1 MSDNL
6 SDDDLHLYTSQSFQS
21 DVEFGCKRPET
32 ATPRATSYSRTR
44 LFSTDFSESDID
56 LDETNS
62 SHNDQSLKLR
72 TPLAAQRISAC
83 SSASTPVHAIAKDKS
98 EKGLLKMILQNQ
110 KEILRA
116 IKKNE
121 KEIRSLKTKLE
132 ERDAAANFKGP
143 IKVPLQIRNAVH
155 EAYASGLDRGLAWQF
170 DKKSYIQGIYP
181 TVDCLVLK
189 AAMTRYY
196 ITQKET
202 DTRKTRNKLDEH
214 KVRQVR
220 YERKKEKSKR
230 RLTALDKKETW
241 NLGKKAKV
249 RKVLDKVYMSSD
261 EEGADSGLVSQPPS
275 WESDTFQKVK
285 EIVDSKYLDICSTR
299 SKRLLL
305 KRTRGVKKNKDTP
318 DVPEDSK
325 WIIQA

>member
-21 DVEFGCKRPET
+21 DVKFGCKRPET

-44 LFSTDFSESDID
+44 LLSTDFSESDID

-98 EKGLLKMILQNQ
+98 EKGLMKMILQNQ

-116 IKKNE
+116 IKKKNE

-170 DKKSYIQGIYP
+170 DKNRFSDQSNEKLTDFMTSYIQGIYP

-220 YERKKEKSKR
+220 YERKKE
-230 RLTALDKKETW
+230 
-241 NLGKKAKV
+241 
-249 RKVLDKVYMSSD
+249 VYY
-261 EEGADSGLVSQPPS
+261 E
-275 WESDTFQKVK
+275 
-285 EIVDSKYLDICSTR
+285 
-299 SKRLLL
+299 
-305 KRTRGVKKNKDTP
+305 
-318 DVPEDSK
+318 
-325 WIIQA
+325 

>member
-1 MSDNL
+1 MSDDL
-6 SDDDLHLYTSQSFQS
+6 SDDDLHLYTSQSFQTY
-21 DVEFGCKRPET
+21 VEFECKRPET
-32 ATPRATSYSRTR
+32 ATPRTTSYSRTR
-44 LFSTDFSESDID
+44 LLSTDFSESDID

-83 SSASTPVHAIAKDKS
+83 SSASTPVHVIAKDKS

-110 KEILRA
+110 NEILRA
-116 IKKNE
+116 IQKNE
-121 KEIRSLKTKLE
+121 KEIRSPKIKLE

-155 EAYASGLDRGLAWQF
+155 EAYVSGLDRGLAWQF
-170 DKKSYIQGIYP
+170 DKKRFSDQSNEKLTDFMTSYIQGIYP

-202 DTRKTRNKLDEH
+202 DTREIRNKLDEH

-230 RLTALDKKETW
+230 RLTFLDKKETW
-241 NLGKKAKV
+241 SLEKKGESK
-249 RKVLDKVYMSSD
+249 
-261 EEGADSGLVSQPPS
+261 EGPGQNGGLVSQPPS

-285 EIVDSKYLDICSTR
+285 EILDSKYLDICSTR
-299 SKRLLL
+299 SKRIL
-305 KRTRGVKKNKDTP
+305 
-318 DVPEDSK
+318 
-325 WIIQA
+325 